1 MGGRRLPASGGA
13 KNCLKE
19 RGGSVGKKPKE
30 KSRQKKE
37 ERAGASGGM
46 VAHWL
51 PPIWNSYAIPRIWN
65 RNILY
70 SYHYISY
77 GFVSQELIYY

>member
-19 RGGSVGKKPKE
+19 RGGQWERNLRK

-37 ERAGASGGM
+37 ERAGASGGT

-51 PPIWNSYAIPRIWN
+51 PRYGTVIP
-65 RNILY
+65 Y
-70 SYHYISY
+70 PGY